1 MLTSKNI
8 KRQARELFQ
17 MCKTDNVLDENRV
30 RLVVEELIQKKP
42 RGHLQILK
50 FFKRLV
56 KLEIDKNSATVET
69 AVAIDNGL
77 KNSITENVIRLY
89 GKNLR
94 LSFITN
100 PSLIGGMK
108 VKVGSSVYDNTII
121 TRLNELLEQF

>member
-1 MLTSKNI
+1 MLTSKHI
-8 KRQARELFQ
+8 KRQAQELFRL
-17 MCKTDNVLDENRV
+17 CKVDNVLDENRI
-30 RLVVEELIQKKP
+30 RLAVEELIQKKP

-50 FFKRLV
+50 LFKRLI
-56 KLEIDKNSATVET
+56 KLEIGRNTAIVET
-69 AVAIDNGL
+69 AVEIDNEL
-77 KNSITENVIRLY
+77 KNSISENLLRLY

-94 LSFITN
+94 LNFITN